1 MSCGV
6 GRRRDLDP
14 MGLWLWL
21 WLWRRPEATA
31 PIRPLAWEPPHA
43 AGLALKSR
51 KRKEGEKEVG
61 ARGGREGGRPLD
73 VGPGPELLYFGGWA
87 IYSFPLKAV
96 H

>member
-14 MGLWLWL
+14 TGLWLWL

-43 AGLALKSR
+43 AGLALKSQKDQKQTNKHDVT
-51 KRKEGEKEVG
+51 KRNPSHVSVV
-61 ARGGREGGRPLD
+61 RSRL
-73 VGPGPELLYFGGWA
+73 WH
-87 IYSFPLKAV
+87 IQ
-96 H
+96 